1 MGLRFGGL
9 DDRGK
14 PVDHMT
20 GPPPGPFFQN
30 NMQVGSF
37 VRCGVI
43 QDNMQ
48 VRPSVRCGVIQD
60 NMQVGPSVRCGVIQD
75 NM

>member
-9 DDRGK
+9 DDRGN
-14 PVDHMT
+14 PVDQMT
-20 GPPPGPFFQN
+20 GPPPGPFFWN
-30 NMQVGSF
+30 NMQIRTS

-48 VRPSVRCGVIQD
+48 VRPSVRCCVIQD
-60 NMQVGPSVRCGVIQD
+60 NMQEGLSVMCGVI
-75 NM
+75 